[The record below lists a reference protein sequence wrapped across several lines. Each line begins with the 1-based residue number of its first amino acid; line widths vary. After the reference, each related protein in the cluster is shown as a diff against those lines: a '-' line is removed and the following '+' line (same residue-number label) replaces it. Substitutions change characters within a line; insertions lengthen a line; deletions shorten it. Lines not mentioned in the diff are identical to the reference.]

1 MNFVFRRHEDNR
13 RHGER
18 IRAWVREAFGL
29 GEDSAITVME
39 IRCADPDCPPHAT
52 VIGLLDVPG
61 QAKQYQIYKPMA
73 EVLREEVFGL
83 SPP

>member
-39 IRCADPDCPPHAT
+39 IPAPTRTARRTP
-52 VIGLLDVPG
+52 
-61 QAKQYQIYKPMA
+61 
-73 EVLREEVFGL
+73 R
-83 SPP
+83 

>member
-1 MNFVFRRHEDNR
+1 
-13 RHGER
+13 
-18 IRAWVREAFGL
+18 
-29 GEDSAITVME
+29 
-39 IRCADPDCPPHAT
+39 

-61 QAKQYQIYKPMA
+61 QAKQYKIYKPMA